1 LQGEGNGLD
10 SIAKYMARPKRLK
23 FPVKINLM
31 IEEENKHKAIEIAKQ
46 RGISVG
52 RLFEYWLFQDL
63 NGTTPKTNSSES

>member
-1 LQGEGNGLD
+1 
-10 SIAKYMARPKRLK
+10 
-23 FPVKINLM
+23 M
-31 IEEENKHKAIEIAKQ
+31 IEEENKYKAIEIAKQ